1 MTGLPLFTA
10 SGTFPEAQD
19 ARARAVDPGWSAQL
33 VAASIQELSAN
44 IHAQYQPKSTGKG
57 VLEQKAAIGGSLDQ
71 KTSVVI
77 GDFVDLQHGSDLS
90 WVEKTPSLLQ
100 VSASEAQ
107 SNTRHGVV
115 LPPTQAG
122 GGLVRFAT
130 SETVPPSRWQRRSSS
145 RASRSSNPPADGHS
159 R

>member
-57 VLEQKAAIGGSLDQ
+57 VLEQKAAIGGSWIRRRPLL
-71 KTSVVI
+71 SV
-77 GDFVDLQHGSDLS
+77 
-90 WVEKTPSLLQ
+90 TLLIF
-100 VSASEAQ
+100 SM
-107 SNTRHGVV
+107 
-115 LPPTQAG
+115 
-122 GGLVRFAT
+122 GLI
-130 SETVPPSRWQRRSSS
+130 
-145 RASRSSNPPADGHS
+145 
-159 R
+159 